1 MTSRRY
7 FRKITL
13 FTSRTVNSHQC
24 LLPMPSPQINCDFTG
39 ATSTSSASGY
49 FTVTMTVCS
58 ITCGIHSSYWW
69 KIKLPVFRKQW
80 LCHFSEL
87 GKKGKVL
94 YPFPQLPLKN
104 EFTLTILI
112 FCSHL
117 LLIYMNERAD
127 VENKWRILTT
137 IKYKNQSTLNI
148 NYHLNYVNFC
158 IKKKKMR
165 KKQLHDES
173 LQIRTYRSQK
183 APDNWNWYSSK

>member
-1 MTSRRY
+1 MALP
-7 FRKITL
+7 FL
-13 FTSRTVNSHQC
+13 RT
-24 LLPMPSPQINCDFTG
+24 
-39 ATSTSSASGY
+39 
-49 FTVTMTVCS
+49 
-58 ITCGIHSSYWW
+58 
-69 KIKLPVFRKQW
+69 
-80 LCHFSEL
+80 
-87 GKKGKVL
+87 GKERKVL
-94 YPFPQLPLKN
+94 HAFPQLPLKN

-117 LLIYMNERAD
+117 LLIYMNACAD

-158 IKKKKMR
+158 IKKKIR

-183 APDNWNWYSSK
+183 APDNWN